1 MTGDTGMDADEQAS
15 ASQTSMESTDVREY
29 HVQLS
34 ETLAPLGT
42 LDGNPTLLVNDKK
55 GWYITRDPD
64 ESDDHPEDAPSTNE
78 YPKERRPRNFST
90 DYNRVVATQLDR
102 TLYAL
107 TSYKRPTTFEH
118 WEPAR
123 FDEDKGQYE
132 YATSKPTPTAK
143 DIAAVAVWGDID
155 LTDDLKLQRPDLDA
169 TTYDVAEET
178 YEAYIEAFA
187 NLYGGRDAVYMLDSV
202 GGAYIFGAPEATLPI
217 THYYEGDGDARARVI
232 NELIER
238 SNDYFHAVEQ
248 RINDE
253 IEGAR
258 EVIDPDWANNIN
270 RQYKIPLTLHGD
282 HDAVVTP
289 VDVENVE
296 YRQPVA
302 VEDVDDELRADVQ
315 EWCEEFTAVEYEKR
329 VDDLVEA
336 LWPDEYDEHNG
347 WASALDAWIEAERE
361 HERREEQRRQAAA
374 ERREQRLEEVEEG
387 LEGQPITPF
396 LQDVYDAIDGIDTA
410 EVVHHYASDEWDSG
424 ADMPDK
430 TEFNPSWR
438 TSKSG
443 RSCYVNHETN
453 RFGDPGDGGGGYAP
467 KAMALGKRIITD
479 ASDDLTGEHWAE
491 AVDALRDA
499 GYEVPVWTPEKG
511 SHRRD
516 GSAYERM
523 PFWAMRTAA
532 VALGVLPEDG
542 FTPKTTDD
550 GSEYLGFP
558 DMDTYNAALDEI
570 ETVGLDHGR
579 DRASASGS
587 LDEIDTIRIPTDLS
601 EVEPAHTVRL
611 TDDELLKKARTA
623 ANGGEFK
630 RLWGGDNSEYGSHD
644 EAEIALCCQL
654 AFWTA
659 GDPEWINR
667 LFRESNLMHD
677 HWDDRDTSD
686 ERSHGEE
693 IIAKALTQTT
703 NYYGSSGGSSSTTA
717 DTSASGTETVTEA
730 ESTTESQTGSVSGDG
745 SGSASANASPER
757 VEQEK
762 SGQSSPAS
770 DGTEPPATAA
780 STEPEPSDSSS
791 SSIPQSPSTS
801 VQASSA
807 RDTDTGN
814 ESETET
820 EINSSDEAIAL
831 PPPLDDTPES
841 NEQGGVESDDDDTA
855 CVSGNE
861 RTENDLDRTTLQK
874 QITDTQEQLAAL
886 DTRLDEQKDLIEDLQ
901 DHLETISQRLDS

>member
-1 MTGDTGMDADEQAS
+1 MSDTETAIS
-15 ASQTSMESTDVREY
+15 SSDVREY
-29 HVQLS
+29 HVQLGD
-34 ETLAPLGT
+34 TLAPLGT

-55 GWYITRDPD
+55 GWYITRDRD
-64 ESDDHPEDAPSTNE
+64 KSDDHSDGSEITDEFS
-78 YPKERRPRNFST
+78 KERRPRNFVE
-90 DYNRVVATQLDR
+90 DYNRVAATQLDR

-107 TSYKRPTTFEH
+107 TSYKQPTTFEY

-132 YATSKPTPTAK
+132 YATSKPTPTAE
-143 DIAAVAVWGDID
+143 DIAAVTVWGDID
-155 LTDDLKLQRPDLDA
+155 LADDLKLQRPDLDA
-169 TTYDVAEET
+169 ATYDVAEET
-178 YEAYIEAFA
+178 YDAYIEAFA
-187 NLYGGRDAVYMLDSV
+187 DLYGGRDAVYMLDSV
-202 GGAYIFGAPEATLPI
+202 GGAYIFGTPEATLPI
-217 THYYEGDGDARARVI
+217 TRYYEGDDDARARVM

-238 SNDYFHAVEQ
+238 SNDYLHAVEQ

-253 IEGAR
+253 IEGAS
-258 EVIDPDWANNIN
+258 EVVHPDWANNIN

-302 VEDVDDELRADVQ
+302 LEDVDDELRADVQ
-315 EWCEEFTAVEYEKR
+315 EWCAEFTAVEYEKR
-329 VDDLVEA
+329 VDNLVEA
-336 LWPDEYDEHNG
+336 LWPDEYDEHDG
-347 WASALDAWIEAERE
+347 WASALDAWVEAERE
-361 HERREEQRRQAAA
+361 RERREQQRRQAAA
-374 ERREQRLEEVEEG
+374 ERREQRLEELEEG
-387 LEGQPITPF
+387 IEGQPITPF
-396 LQDVYDAIDGIDTA
+396 LQDVYDAIDSIDTA

-438 TSKSG
+438 ASKSG

-453 RFGDPGDGGGGYAP
+453 RFGDPGDSGGGYAP

-499 GYEVPVWTPEKG
+499 GYGVPVWTPEKW

-516 GSAYERM
+516 GSAYKQM

-542 FTPKTTDD
+542 FTPKTTDG

-558 DMDTYNAALDEI
+558 SMDSYNTALDEI
-570 ETVGLDHGR
+570 EAVGLDHGR
-579 DRASASGS
+579 ERASASGS
-587 LDEIDTIRIPTDLS
+587 LDEVSIETIPTDVS
-601 EVEPAHTVRL
+601 EVEPAHTVNL
-611 TDDELLKKARTA
+611 TDDELLKKARAA

-630 RLWGGDNSEYGSHD
+630 RLWAGDDTEYDSHA
-644 EAEIALCCQL
+644 EAEVALCCQL

-677 HWDDRDTSD
+677 HWDDRDTAD

-693 IIAKALTQTT
+693 IVAKALVQTT
-703 NYYGSSGGSSSTTA
+703 NYYGSGDGSSSATA
-717 DTSASGTETVTEA
+717 DTSTSGVETVTEA
-730 ESTTESQTGSVSGDG
+730 ESTTETQTDSVSGDG
-745 SGSASANASPER
+745 SGSVNATASPER

-762 SGQSSPAS
+762 SDQSSAAN

-780 STEPEPSDSSS
+780 STQPEPSDSSS
-791 SSIPQSPSTS
+791 PAAPQSPSAS

-807 RDTDTGN
+807 GDTDTGN

-820 EINSSDEAIAL
+820 ETDSSDETIAL
-831 PPPLDDTPES
+831 PPPPDGTPES
-841 NEQGGVESDDDDTA
+841 NEQGGVESNDSDTA
-855 CVSGNE
+855 RVSGNE
-861 RTENDLDRTTLQK
+861 RTESNIDRATLQK
-874 QITDTQEQLAAL
+874 QVTDTQEQLAAL
-886 DTRLDEQKDLIEDLQ
+886 DSRLDEQKDLIEDLQ
-901 DHLETISQRLDS
+901 DHLETISRRLDS